1 MEGGFDAIQ
10 FYYFLG
16 GAVAV
21 MLLLFSQINI
31 KGKVQKQFR
40 HTFPGRRFKLE

>member
-21 MLLLFSQINI
+21 MLLLFSQ
-31 KGKVQKQFR
+31 FR